1 MGNFCCGADGC
12 LKASNAKGTHKNKE
26 SNEKNEEKSIIDIE
40 NNVNFQQDNEF
51 NIPNRN
57 NQLNIKESD
66 SNNFKDNFEQNENTY
81 LENEKILEK
90 MAQELILKKNI
101 LPKKYE
107 PKDPIIVGLDN
118 IDAPFYMNATLQ
130 CLSNSEDLT
139 DYFLNKYEINP
150 NKKLANK
157 YNEVIIN
164 LWNKENN
171 NKSYKPNS
179 FKEVLSKLNPLFEGV
194 NLIES
199 KDLIKFLLDELH
211 EELNVITNI
220 YNINNDNEVDL
231 DQTNES
237 LVLKL
242 FIDEFKQKF
251 NSPISDLF
259 FGIIELKSKCL
270 SCNIITFNFKV
281 YSLLDFPLEKVN
293 KYFVNKGKKPLLTND
308 GRNPDIDLYEC
319 FEFYAK
325 EELMSGE
332 NQLYCNN
339 CKQIA
344 NAYNSTTIFLS
355 PIYLI
360 INLNRGKEN
369 IYECKVNFPEK
380 LNLSNYVTFKKGFIE
395 YDLYAVICNL
405 GPNSKD
411 GHFVAYCRNR
421 LDNKW
426 YLYDDANVTECS
438 RKDQY
443 NEGMPYILF
452 YKASSSSY

>member
-1 MGNFCCGADGC
+1 M
-12 LKASNAKGTHKNKE
+12 
-26 SNEKNEEKSIIDIE
+26 
-40 NNVNFQQDNEF
+40 
-51 NIPNRN
+51 
-57 NQLNIKESD
+57 
-66 SNNFKDNFEQNENTY
+66 
-81 LENEKILEK
+81 
-90 MAQELILKKNI
+90 
-101 LPKKYE
+101 
-107 PKDPIIVGLDN
+107 
-118 IDAPFYMNATLQ
+118 
-130 CLSNSEDLT
+130 
-139 DYFLNKYEINP
+139 
-150 NKKLANK
+150 
-157 YNEVIIN
+157 
-164 LWNKENN
+164 
-171 NKSYKPNS
+171 
-179 FKEVLSKLNPLFEGV
+179 
-194 NLIES
+194 
-199 KDLIKFLLDELH
+199 
-211 EELNVITNI
+211 
-220 YNINNDNEVDL
+220 
-231 DQTNES
+231 
-237 LVLKL
+237 
-242 FIDEFKQKF
+242 
-251 NSPISDLF
+251 
-259 FGIIELKSKCL
+259 
-270 SCNIITFNFKV
+270 
-281 YSLLDFPLEKVN
+281 EKVN

-395 YDLYAVICNL
+395 YDLYAVICHL